1 MPPFAFA
8 IAALFAFL
16 IGAALFVSTVY
27 LFATAGRG
35 TLAPWDPPARLV
47 VRGPYRFVRNP
58 MITGVLLIIVAEALF
73 FRSMPIAVWAAVFF
87 VINAIYLPLFEEP
100 GLERRFGDD
109 YRQYKR
115 DVPRLLPR
123 LRSLRSAARRRA
135 SSS

>member
-1 MPPFAFA
+1 MPPVAFA

-16 IGAALFVSTVY
+16 IGAALFVGTVY

-58 MITGVLLIIVAEALF
+58 MITGVLLILVAEALF
-73 FRSMPIAVWAAVFF
+73 FRSMPVGVWAAVFF